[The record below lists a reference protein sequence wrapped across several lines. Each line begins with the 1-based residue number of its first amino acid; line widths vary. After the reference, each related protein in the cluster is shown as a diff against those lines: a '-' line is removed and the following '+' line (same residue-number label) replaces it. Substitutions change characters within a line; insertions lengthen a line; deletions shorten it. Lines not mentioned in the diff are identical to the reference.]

1 MNMNMND
8 VINIYILIE
17 SINLNRKKEERK
29 RKGEEQNN

>member
-1 MNMNMND
+1 MNMN
-8 VINIYILIE
+8 VISVYILIE